1 MRLALGETDV
11 MDDSYDDIALLKD
24 REVRDQRW
32 QIVALLAERS
42 AIRDGLRGVA
52 KGVA

>member
-11 MDDSYDDIALLKD
+11 VDDNYHDVVLLKD

-32 QIVALLAERS
+32 QMVALLAERS
-42 AIRDGLRGVA
+42 TVRDGLRGIT
-52 KGVA
+52 

>member
-11 MDDSYDDIALLKD
+11 TEDDDHDVALLKD

-42 AIRDGLRGVA
+42 TIRDGLRGVR
-52 KGVA
+52 

>member
-1 MRLALGETDV
+1 MRLALGEADV
-11 MDDSYDDIALLKD
+11 VDDTHDNITLLRE

-42 AIRDGLRGVA
+42 TVRDGLRGLI
-52 KGVA
+52 